1 MRRLDRGHAAAGWM
15 AAAALLTAGC
25 AVLDN
30 NSADASGPGAS
41 YEQMYADHEPLH
53 VVGYPSTGSL
63 LVMQELVWHIADG
76 KAAELRKLATND
88 SSDAVAQKTAEN
100 WIKGF
105 GAGARG
111 KVTGDFYDGGSARQV
126 VVLYFQDTHQVKEFT
141 VRLDGAAGKEDWRV
155 LMKSTDFKD
164 ATQAPSWAPKE
175 PGGTGSTMKNNN

>member
-1 MRRLDRGHAAAGWM
+1 MPWFKQSHAAAGWM
-15 AAAALLTAGC
+15 AAAVLLTSGCALLGSS
-25 AVLDN
+25 
-30 NSADASGPGAS
+30 SADARGPGAS
-41 YEQMYADHEPLH
+41 YEQAYADHEPLH

-63 LVMQELVWHIADG
+63 LVMQELVWDIADG
-76 KAAELRKLATND
+76 KTAELRKLATSD

-111 KVTGDFYDGGSARQV
+111 KVTGDFYNDGSERQV
-126 VVLYFQDTHQVKEFT
+126 VVLYFHGTHQFKEFT
-141 VRLDGAAGKEDWRV
+141 VRLDGDAGKEDWRI